1 MGKASL
7 CIRRK
12 QLASLGEE
20 RAVSKGRW
28 HKPHVLLIAGT
39 RVSKTTAIRRVADE
53 LEAKGLRGFY
63 TEKIREGGERLG
75 FRLVSTCY

>member
-1 MGKASL
+1 MHKA
-7 CIRRK
+7 
-12 QLASLGEE
+12 QAASVGEE

-39 RVSKTTAIRRVADE
+39 PGIGKTTAIRRVADE
-53 LEAKGLRGFY
+53 LEAKGLWGFY